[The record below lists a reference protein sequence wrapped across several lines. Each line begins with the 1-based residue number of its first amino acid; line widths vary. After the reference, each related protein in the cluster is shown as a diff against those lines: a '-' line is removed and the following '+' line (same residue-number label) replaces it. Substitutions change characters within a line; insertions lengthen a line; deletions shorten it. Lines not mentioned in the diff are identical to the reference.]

1 MNANSNSTVYSHR
14 DLIVWQR
21 AMDLVDDI
29 YDIAD
34 TLPSRENFGLFSQ
47 LTRTA
52 ISVPANIAEGRA
64 RSTARDFAHFL
75 VLSRSSL
82 MELDTLL
89 EVAVRRK
96 YTTRQTATELLDH
109 VTQLSKML
117 STLRRKIDPPRKRA
131 QLLTP
136 TTYT

>member
-1 MNANSNSTVYSHR
+1 MNTNTHPTIYSHR

-21 AMDLVDDI
+21 AMDLVDEV
-29 YDIAD
+29 YEIAE
-34 TLPSRENFGLFSQ
+34 TLPPRENFGLFSQ
-47 LTRTA
+47 MTRTA
-52 ISVPANIAEGRA
+52 VSVPSNIAEGRA
-64 RSTARDFAHFL
+64 RSTAKDFAHFL

-96 YTTRQTATELLDH
+96 YMTRKAALELLDQ

-117 STLRRKIDPPRKRA
+117 STLRRKIDPPKRRA
-131 QLLTP
+131 EKLTP
-136 TTYT
+136 TT

>member
-1 MNANSNSTVYSHR
+1 MNPNSHPTVYSHR

-21 AMDLVDDI
+21 AMDLVDEVD
-29 YDIAD
+29 DIAD
-34 TLPSRENFGLFSQ
+34 TLPPRENFGLFSQ

-64 RSTARDFAHFL
+64 RSTAKDFAHFL

-96 YTTRQTATELLDH
+96 YITRETASQLLDY

-117 STLRRKIDPPRKRA
+117 STLRRKIDPPKQTEKLSPVA
-131 QLLTP
+131 
-136 TTYT
+136 

>member
-1 MNANSNSTVYSHR
+1 MWVVTSCNWRVYEWATMNTNSHSTVCSHR

-21 AMDLVDDI
+21 GMDLVDHV

-34 TLPSRENFGLFSQ
+34 TLPPRENFGLFSQ

-64 RSTARDFAHFL
+64 RSTAKDFAHFL

-96 YTTRQTATELLDH
+96 YITRATATELL
-109 VTQLSKML
+109 
-117 STLRRKIDPPRKRA
+117 
-131 QLLTP
+131 
-136 TTYT
+136 